1 MRTNT
6 KLSWLTLAAF
16 VACSSAQGIIDNSQE
31 RNRILDAAVEFDS
44 GNYVVQNVATGE
56 YLRFSRPG
64 DTTNVHGHSDYGTI
78 HLEQGG
84 EHGVSGR
91 KTGHWSGTIF
101 SDMGKCGSA
110 QWGLPGLDIAFVS
123 YACGTGS
130 NGDLGTDTLEVAKQF
145 WRVVPCGNQG
155 QDDDEE
161 DDSRPNVKLN
171 VVKGGSKD
179 KNDGVEFSGKNNND
193 DNTKSDEQEQK
204 PKPTPAPKPN
214 KGNGKYGDWVPQTTK
229 SVNPYDRTTWVCRH
243 PGYWLHR
250 HPAYVTEAGHV
261 ECKDDLEDYRAS
273 LKSKRSNLSHS
284 SMARR
289 MRRKRNNLAVS
300 SGPAKSLSKRA
311 PSAGR
316 YCIIAEDHLTD
327 MRTRAVGSKRIST
340 FGGYTSQELV
350 HWNEND
356 PAQQWDIY
364 QV

>member
-1 MRTNT
+1 MAA
-6 KLSWLTLAAF
+6 LAA
-16 VACSSAQGIIDNSQE
+16 CSVSAQGIIDNSAD
-31 RNRILDAAVEFDS
+31 RNRILSAAVEFDS
-44 GNYVVQNVATGE
+44 GDYVVQNVATKE
-56 YLRFSRPG
+56 YLRFSRPA
-64 DTTNVHGHSDYGTI
+64 DTTNVHGHSDYGTV
-78 HLEQGG
+78 HLEHGG
-84 EHGVSGR
+84 EYGVSGR
-91 KTGHWSGTIF
+91 KTGDWSGTII
-101 SDMGKCGSA
+101 SGDGKCGSA

-123 YACGTGS
+123 YACKTGKD
-130 NGDLGTDTLEVAKQF
+130 GHLGTDSLEVAKQF
-145 WRVVPCGNQG
+145 WRIVPCGNQG
-155 QDDDEE
+155 QNEGDDDDDDET
-161 DDSRPNVKLN
+161 RPNVKLN

-179 KNDGVEFSGKNNND
+179 NNGVEFSGKKD
-193 DNTKSDEQEQK
+193 DKQSDENESK
-204 PKPTPAPKPN
+204 PKPTPAPTANK

-229 SVNPYDRTTWVCRH
+229 SVNPYDRSSWVCRH

-273 LKSKRSNLSHS
+273 LKSKRSVGTVTHS
-284 SMARR
+284 TMARR
-289 MRRKRNNLAVS
+289 TRRRRNLVRS

-311 PSAGR
+311 PSSGR

-350 HWNEND
+350 HWDEND